1 MTDKSSVLLELSN
14 VAKVFTSSGIFDKSE
29 LRAVDTISLK
39 IDDSKPKIT
48 ALAGESGSGKT
59 TLGKLILGLLAPTEG
74 EIFYRSKSL
83 NDLNSSERKQY
94 RQDVQAIFQDPF
106 AVYNPFYKVDH
117 LFEAPIKKFKI
128 TENKEQARQLIEDS
142 IETVGL
148 RVSET
153 LGRYPHQLSGGQRQ
167 RIMVARALM
176 VKPKIIVADEP
187 VSMVDASLRA
197 TILEA
202 LRTIHEKENISMI
215 YITHDLN
222 TAYQIAEDIKI
233 MYHGEVVEEGGV
245 DQVINNHSDD
255 LMIIR
260 GSRNAYLHLRAGVTM
275 LRDCGAR
282 NKVTFAIREAAN
294 AGIILSPRIHISG
307 RPLTITGGHFW
318 WCNRSGI

>member
-222 TAYQIAEDIKI
+222 TAYQIAEDIMI
-233 MYHGEVVEEGGV
+233 MYHGEVVEEGAV
-245 DQVINNHSDD
+245 DDVINNPKHPYTQLLINCIPKPDPKEKWIEKKKLQELISNLDKP
-255 LMIIR
+255 II
-260 GSRNAYLHLRAGVTM
+260 
-275 LRDCGAR
+275 
-282 NKVTFAIREAAN
+282 E
-294 AGIILSPRIHISG
+294 
-307 RPLTITGGHFW
+307 
-318 WCNRSGI
+318 

>member
-1 MTDKSSVLLELSN
+1 MTDSSSVLLELSN
-14 VAKVFTSSGIFDKSE
+14 VAKVFTTSGIFDKSE

-39 IDDSKPKIT
+39 IDEKKPKIT

-59 TLGKLILGLLAPTEG
+59 TLGKLILGLLSPTEG

-106 AVYNPFYKVDH
+106 SVYNPFYKVDH
-117 LFEAPIKKFKI
+117 LFEAPLKKFKI
-128 TENKEQARQLIEDS
+128 TKNKDEARQLIEDS

-176 VKPKIIVADEP
+176 VKPKVIVADEP

-197 TILEA
+197 TILEG

-245 DQVINNHSDD
+245 DDVINNPKHPYTQLLINCITKPDPNEKWIEKKK
-255 LMIIR
+255 LQE
-260 GSRNAYLHLRAGVTM
+260 L
-275 LRDCGAR
+275 
-282 NKVTFAIREAAN
+282 
-294 AGIILSPRIHISG
+294 ISNLDK
-307 RPLTITGGHFW
+307 PI
-318 WCNRSGI
+318 SE